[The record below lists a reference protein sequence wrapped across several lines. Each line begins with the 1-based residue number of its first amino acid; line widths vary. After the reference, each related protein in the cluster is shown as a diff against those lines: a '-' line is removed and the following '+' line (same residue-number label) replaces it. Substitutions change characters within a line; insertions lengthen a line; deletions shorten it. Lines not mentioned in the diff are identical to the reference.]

1 MNHKLNVLIVGCG
14 NIAGSFD
21 ENRADTYF
29 NQPYTHAGALTADGR
44 FNLVACV
51 EPDVARR
58 KAFMDFW
65 SVARGFDDLDAV
77 VNSGFSFDVV
87 SLCSP
92 TLSHY
97 GDLQK
102 IIALKPKIIFCE
114 KPVTLT
120 AKETEQ
126 VVKDCQQ
133 AGILLAVN
141 HTRAWDASLS
151 QLKQAV
157 DAGEWGELRSIIGT
171 YNKGVLNNGS
181 HLIDLLYRFVS
192 SINIIAVAPP
202 VFDYTDDDP
211 TIPALLQG
219 DSGVSIHLVAAHAAD
234 YAIFEVQFIFSQGVL
249 VMEKGG
255 FSWRQRRAV
264 DSPIFKGYRMLNEG
278 SFYAGGYDNAMK
290 RAVDN
295 IYRAVTEQDDLLE
308 IGHTALKVQKF
319 CEQLKRQ
326 ALRKGGSEYHG

>member
-1 MNHKLNVLIVGCG
+1 MNHKLHVLIVGCG
-14 NIAGSFD
+14 NIAGRFD
-21 ENRADTYF
+21 ENRAEIYHAH
-29 NQPYTHAGALTADGR
+29 PYTHAGAMTADGR
-44 FNLVACV
+44 FDLVACV
-51 EPDVARR
+51 EPNQARR

-65 SVARGFDDLDAV
+65 SVASGFDDLDAV
-77 VNSGFSFDVV
+77 IHSGLSFDVV

-92 TLSHY
+92 TSSHY
-97 GDLQK
+97 SDLQK

-120 AKETEQ
+120 AKETGQ
-126 VVKDCQQ
+126 VVNDCQQ
-133 AGILLAVN
+133 AGIRLAVN
-141 HTRAWDASLS
+141 HTRAWDTSLS

-157 DAGEWGELRSIIGT
+157 DAGEWGALRSITGT

-181 HLIDLLYRFVS
+181 HLIDLLYRFVA

-219 DSGVSIHLVAAHAAD
+219 DGGVSIHLVAAHAAD

-249 VMEKGG
+249 SMEKGG
-255 FSWRQRRAV
+255 FFWRQRRAV
-264 DSPIFKGYRMLNEG
+264 DGPVFKGYRMLDEG
-278 SFYAGGYDNAMK
+278 RVYAGGYDNAMK

-295 IYRAVTEQDDLLE
+295 IYRAVTEQEDLLE
-308 IGHTALKVQKF
+308 TGQVALKVQKF
-319 CEQLKRQ
+319 CEQLTRQ
-326 ALRKGGSEYHG
+326 ALCNGGSEYHG

>member
-1 MNHKLNVLIVGCG
+1 MPHKLNVLIVGCG
-14 NIAGSFD
+14 NIAGGFD
-21 ENRADTYF
+21 ENRGNSYSTH
-29 NQPYTHAGALTADGR
+29 PYTHAGAMTADGR
-44 FNLVACV
+44 FNLLACV
-51 EPDVARR
+51 EPDAARR
-58 KAFMDFW
+58 KAFMEFW

-77 VNSGFSFDVV
+77 VHSGLAFDVV

-92 TLSHY
+92 TASHY
-97 GDLQK
+97 SDLQK

-120 AKETEQ
+120 AQETET
-126 VVKDCQQ
+126 VVNACQQ
-133 AGILLAVN
+133 AGIRLAVN

-181 HLIDLLYRFVS
+181 HLIDLLYRFVPS
-192 SINIIAVAPP
+192 MHIIAVGLP
-202 VFDYTDDDP
+202 VFDYTDDEP
-211 TIPALLQG
+211 TIPALLQSDAG
-219 DSGVSIHLVAAHAAD
+219 LSIHLVAAHAVD

-264 DSPIFKGYRMLNEG
+264 DSPVFKGYRMLDEG
-278 SFYAGGYDNAMK
+278 RFYSGGYDNAMK

-295 IYRAVTEQDDLLE
+295 IYRAITRQEDVLE
-308 IGHTALKVQKF
+308 TGYTALKVQKF
-319 CEQLKRQ
+319 CELLKRQ
-326 ALRKGGSEYHG
+326 ALCNGGVESHG